1 MAIKTYPR
9 GAVKPMLDLTYMQD
23 DELSTPQSHPQEH
36 SLHWVRLNPEKADI
50 MLQRLN
56 AKFTVQGLSQWSSG

>member
-1 MAIKTYPR
+1 MKTFLPNILQCLQ
-9 GAVKPMLDLTYMQD
+9 PHMQD